1 MNWGNV
7 LIKTKEV
14 QPDGSYHMTG
24 EYLPEDKDFKTTKKI
39 TWLAEGTNLI
49 VANLIEYD
57 HLIKTPKVEE
67 DQNFEDI
74 VNVNSKF
81 VSRAYID
88 SGLRLLN
95 ESNSIFMQMPFCK
108 SKEEPITELTKF
120 QREKMDLNTISSQFQ
135 TAKKWESLQSR
146 QSLIKK
152 AKLRR
157 KIQLRRSK
165 KRKIKEKLKKRKKL
179 KNKKK
184 EKR

>member
-1 MNWGNV
+1 LKVGERVTLMNWGNV
-7 LIKTKEV
+7 LIQTKEV
-14 QPDGSYHMTG
+14 QPDGSYLLTG

-81 VSRAYID
+81 VSKAYID

-95 ESNSIFMQMPFCK
+95 ESNIIFYLDAF
-108 SKEEPITELTKF
+108 
-120 QREKMDLNTISSQFQ
+120 
-135 TAKKWESLQSR
+135 LQ
-146 QSLIKK
+146 IE
-152 AKLRR
+152 RR
-157 KIQLRRSK
+157 AYYRIDQVT
-165 KRKIKEKLKKRKKL
+165 
-179 KNKKK
+179 KK
-184 EKR
+184 EDAF

>member
-7 LIKTKEV
+7 LIQTKET
-14 QPDGSYHMTG
+14 QPDGSYLLTG

-57 HLIKTPKVEE
+57 HLIRTPKVEQ

-81 VSRAYID
+81 VSKAYID

-95 ESNSIFMQMPFCK
+95 ESNIIFYLDAF
-108 SKEEPITELTKF
+108 
-120 QREKMDLNTISSQFQ
+120 
-135 TAKKWESLQSR
+135 LQ
-146 QSLIKK
+146 IE
-152 AKLRR
+152 RR
-157 KIQLRRSK
+157 AYYRIDQVT
-165 KRKIKEKLKKRKKL
+165 
-179 KNKKK
+179 KK
-184 EKR
+184 EDAF

>member
-7 LIKTKEV
+7 LIQTKEV
-14 QPDGSYHMTG
+14 QPDGSYLLTG

-81 VSRAYID
+81 VSKAYID

-95 ESNSIFMQMPFCK
+95 ESNIIFYLDAF
-108 SKEEPITELTKF
+108 
-120 QREKMDLNTISSQFQ
+120 
-135 TAKKWESLQSR
+135 LQ
-146 QSLIKK
+146 IE
-152 AKLRR
+152 RR
-157 KIQLRRSK
+157 AYYRIDQVT
-165 KRKIKEKLKKRKKL
+165 
-179 KNKKK
+179 KK
-184 EKR
+184 EDAF

>member
-95 ESNSIFMQMPFCK
+95 ENAFLQIERRAYYRIDQVLKREDGFEYNLILVPDGKKVGIASIK
-108 SKEEPITELTKF
+108 TVTDKEG
-120 QREKMDLNTISSQFQ
+120 
-135 TAKKWESLQSR
+135 
-146 QSLIKK
+146 
-152 AKLRR
+152 
-157 KIQLRRSK
+157 
-165 KRKIKEKLKKRKKL
+165 
-179 KNKKK
+179 
-184 EKR
+184 

>member
-1 MNWGNV
+1 LLIINGPTEPEAVTVDQNKLNKALGSRPLWRTRNVLIEFDDAETLLKVGERVTLMNWGNV
-7 LIKTKEV
+7 LIQTREV
-14 QPDGSYHMTG
+14 QPDGSYLMTG

-88 SGLRLLN
+88 SGIRLLN
-95 ESNSIFMQMPFCK
+95 EGNF
-108 SKEEPITELTKF
+108 
-120 QREKMDLNTISSQFQ
+120 
-135 TAKKWESLQSR
+135 
-146 QSLIKK
+146 LI
-152 AKLRR
+152 
-157 KIQLRRSK
+157 I
-165 KRKIKEKLKKRKKL
+165 
-179 KNKKK
+179 
-184 EKR
+184 

>member
-7 LIKTKEV
+7 LIQTKEI
-14 QPDGSYHMTG
+14 QPDGSYLLTG

-81 VSRAYID
+81 VSKAYID

-95 ESNSIFMQMPFCK
+95 ESNIIFYLDAF
-108 SKEEPITELTKF
+108 
-120 QREKMDLNTISSQFQ
+120 
-135 TAKKWESLQSR
+135 LQ
-146 QSLIKK
+146 IE
-152 AKLRR
+152 RR
-157 KIQLRRSK
+157 AYYRIDQVT
-165 KRKIKEKLKKRKKL
+165 
-179 KNKKK
+179 KK
-184 EKR
+184 EDAF

>member
-7 LIKTKEV
+7 LIQTKEV
-14 QPDGSYHMTG
+14 QPDGSYLLTG

-81 VSRAYID
+81 VSKAYID

-95 ESNSIFMQMPFCK
+95 ESNIVFYIDGF
-108 SKEEPITELTKF
+108 
-120 QREKMDLNTISSQFQ
+120 
-135 TAKKWESLQSR
+135 LQ
-146 QSLIKK
+146 IE
-152 AKLRR
+152 RR
-157 KIQLRRSK
+157 AYYRIDQVT
-165 KRKIKEKLKKRKKL
+165 
-179 KNKKK
+179 KK
-184 EKR
+184 EDTFEYNLILVPDGKKVGIASIKTVTDKEG